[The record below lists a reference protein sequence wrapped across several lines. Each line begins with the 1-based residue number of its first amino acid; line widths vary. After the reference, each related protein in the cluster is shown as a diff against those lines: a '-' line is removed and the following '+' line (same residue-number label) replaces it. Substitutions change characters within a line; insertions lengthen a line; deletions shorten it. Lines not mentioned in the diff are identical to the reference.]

1 MDKPMSNRLAKIF
14 CLIIAW
20 FGLSQSEAFA
30 CSCAGLASPNDDLR
44 DADVVFAGR
53 VIDKEIEGGD
63 SRIRFDWRPPFV
75 HLADLHLTEGY
86 DKTLTAFEVTRVWK
100 GSILART
107 SVDGSSPCG
116 YDFRLGEEYIVYAKW
131 FEGKLHTGMCWRN
144 NELRNASADLAA
156 FGAGNP
162 PALNPSLAPNNI
174 SALIAVL
181 LWISLLGWVT
191 WRAHRKYGVQR
202 S

>member
-14 CLIIAW
+14 GLIIAW
-20 FGLSQSEAFA
+20 IGLSQSAAFA
-30 CSCAGLASPNDDLR
+30 CMCVGLPTPNDYLR

-63 SRIRFDWRPPFV
+63 SRIRFDWSPPFI
-75 HLADLHLTEGY
+75 HLTDLQLTEGY
-86 DKTLTAFEVTRVWK
+86 DKTFTVFEVTRVWK
-100 GSILART
+100 GDILART
-107 SVDGSSPCG
+107 SVDSSSPCG

-131 FEGKLHTGMCWRN
+131 FEGKLHTGMCQRN

-156 FGAGNP
+156 FGAGKP
-162 PALNPSLAPNNI
+162 PAPNPSLAPDYI
-174 SALIAVL
+174 RALIAVL
-181 LWISLLGWVT
+181 LAFSLLGWAT
-191 WRAHRKYGVQR
+191 WRAHCKFGVQK